1 MTCSRTVLASSTVV
15 GVEAVVLVASELAVD
30 VASVL
35 VAADSDVAAVASVL
49 VEASDAVD
57 VASVLAAA
65 DYDVAASE
73 LVEASDAVEVASV
86 LVAVGASEVVLLLS
100 PVLEAAVCGS
110 DTAVSS
116 ADTTA
121 PPPKNI
127 KAAIATDATPTL
139 NLRIE

>member
-65 DYDVAASE
+65 DSYVAASE

>member
-1 MTCSRTVLASSTVV
+1 M
-15 GVEAVVLVASELAVD
+15 
-30 VASVL
+30 
-35 VAADSDVAAVASVL
+35 
-49 VEASDAVD
+49 
-57 VASVLAAA
+57 
-65 DYDVAASE
+65 
-73 LVEASDAVEVASV
+73 